1 MEYKE
6 AYGAALRFLNV
17 RFLSEEELRRKLRC
31 REVTD
36 DIIDEVTEKL
46 KSERF
51 LDDHRLAESV
61 YRYYAQKAQYGHA
74 YICNKLRLRF
84 LPVPEETKAYDEVP
98 VALALVAK
106 KFKNRCDNEPK
117 IIRYLQNRGFS
128 GKAVRAALEDFV
140 SLTDD

>member
-17 RFLSEEELRRKLRC
+17 RFLSEEELRRKLR
-31 REVTD
+31 RR
-36 DIIDEVTEKL
+36 EVTEKL

-84 LPVPEETKAYDEVP
+84 LPVPEETEAYDEVS

-106 KFKNRCDNEPK
+106 KFKNRCDNEQK

>member
-6 AYGAALRFLNV
+6 AYRAALRFLNV
-17 RFLSEEELRRKLRC
+17 RFLSEEELRRKLRR

-36 DIIDEVTEKL
+36 DIIDEVAEKL

-106 KFKNRCDNEPK
+106 NLKTVVTMSRKLFVICKTE
-117 IIRYLQNRGFS
+117 GF
-128 GKAVRAALEDFV
+128 RERLYERR
-140 SLTDD
+140 

>member
-17 RFLSEEELRRKLRC
+17 RFLSEEELRRKLR
-31 REVTD
+31 RR
-36 DIIDEVTEKL
+36 EVTEKL

-84 LPVPEETKAYDEVP
+84 LPVPEETEAYDEVP

-106 KFKNRCDNEPK
+106 KFKNRCDNEQK

>member
-17 RFLSEEELRRKLRC
+17 RFLSEEELRRKLRR

-61 YRYYAQKAQYGHA
+61 YRYYAQKA
-74 YICNKLRLRF
+74 
-84 LPVPEETKAYDEVP
+84 
-98 VALALVAK
+98 
-106 KFKNRCDNEPK
+106 
-117 IIRYLQNRGFS
+117 
-128 GKAVRAALEDFV
+128 
-140 SLTDD
+140 